1 MCVWVCVCVSNI
13 MCVNIQT
20 PIFQGFFLTSK
31 TIEADEWWLCQ
42 ALKSL
47 QGLVCVM
54 CLPVA
59 YGVCVFMREWQL
71 TVKPWPV
78 FLVLCAI
85 KHRLAFRKPGNQC
98 VSATSLTHGI
108 CSHPTHLFIIFLWG
122 LATLQGKKKTWERQ
136 TKGWRGNSR
145 CNPKHFQTISWEKLK
160 RRVSL
165 NKAIF
170 FCFMLKLKE
179 LANITLPFRV
189 ISVKECTWVHSCEP
203 ERKSNTNITHNGHLS
218 LSFRQSIIFW
228 RETWCSLRGRTT
240 EKKKIARGAMIH
252 YYMSGIRDYF
262 TSHPGCV
269 VVLVTLVYL
278 SHLRI

>member
-1 MCVWVCVCVSNI
+1 MFRKVELLLDFFFISWSALLQHFFLVWFWSTEMLHCPMLYGSTLICIDPLVFFLAFWEPPSIKIAQQYQSMSKQHSKSNVPWSRALSTSSFVQQDHSISQPQLTLCVFEYVCVSNI
-13 MCVNIQT
+13 MCVNLQT

-122 LATLQGKKKTWERQ
+122 LATLQGKKKHEKDRQ
-136 TKGWRGNSR
+136 RGGEGIQDAIPN
-145 CNPKHFQTISWEKLK
+145 ISKQYPEKNWNDVFL
-160 RRVSL
+160 
-165 NKAIF
+165 
-170 FCFMLKLKE
+170 
-179 LANITLPFRV
+179 
-189 ISVKECTWVHSCEP
+189 
-203 ERKSNTNITHNGHLS
+203 
-218 LSFRQSIIFW
+218 
-228 RETWCSLRGRTT
+228 
-240 EKKKIARGAMIH
+240 
-252 YYMSGIRDYF
+252 
-262 TSHPGCV
+262 
-269 VVLVTLVYL
+269 
-278 SHLRI
+278 